1 MFKYFKMQKL
11 KIISRFILCTLLCSF
26 YSCKNDFNK
35 VNILTVKNESPYESG
50 KNVEI
55 LYTVDGK
62 PNMKMKSPIL
72 NKYAENDKPSH
83 IELPKGVEI
92 YFYNEQEQVKSF
104 LTANYA
110 IDYENKRI
118 MEARNNVVV
127 KNEKGEVLNTEHL
140 TWDQNKK
147 LIFSDKFVKITTKDE
162 ILYGEGM
169 ESDEAFAKW
178 VIKKPTGILNI
189 KK

>member
-1 MFKYFKMQKL
+1 MKRFKKKYL
-11 KIISRFILCTLLCSF
+11 FILCVFLCSF
-26 YSCKNDFNK
+26 YSCKNDLKK
-35 VNILTVKNESPYESG
+35 VNILTIKDESPYESG

-62 PNMKMKSPIL
+62 PDMKLKSPIL

-83 IELPKGVEI
+83 TELPKGVEI
-92 YFYNEQEQVKSF
+92 YFYNEQQHVKSF

-110 IDYENKRI
+110 IDYENKKI

-127 KNEKGEVLNTEHL
+127 KNEKGEILNTEHL